1 MGNKSKCVFHV
12 KTVVLFGREYYYKII
27 GTWMVQFEVN
37 MDFLGIL
44 QISAITLVQKSFSK
58 LISLL
63 Y

>member
-1 MGNKSKCVFHV
+1 
-12 KTVVLFGREYYYKII
+12 
-27 GTWMVQFEVN
+27 MVQFEVN